1 MKLPIYQVDAFTA
14 RLFSGNPAAIVPLE
28 TWLPDDLLQN
38 IAAENN
44 LAETAYF
51 VRQGDAY
58 HLRWFTPTVEVDLCG
73 HATVA
78 AAAVLY
84 ECLGY
89 LAPRIDFNSKSGRLS
104 VARDNGVYWLD
115 FPSRPPV
122 PAAMPPEILE
132 GMGGSPVETLSARDA
147 VLVYGSQREVA
158 ALRPDFSRLAA
169 AKEFFAVIATAPGDE
184 CDFVSRFFA
193 PLQGIPEDP
202 VTGSAH
208 CELIP
213 YWAEKLGRSKLRAR
227 QISSRGG
234 ELFCEMAGDRVRIGG
249 HAALYLRGE
258 ISLSQPL

>member
-1 MKLPIYQVDAFTA
+1 MKLPIYQVDAFTSK
-14 RLFSGNPAAIVPLE
+14 LFSGNPAAIVPLAA
-28 TWLPDDLLQN
+28 WLPDEVLQN

-51 VRQGDAY
+51 VPQGDAY

-78 AAAVLY
+78 SAAVLY
-84 ECLGY
+84 ESLGY
-89 LAPRIDFNSKSGRLS
+89 SAPRVDFDSKSGRLS
-104 VARDNGVYWLD
+104 VTRDGDVYWLD
-115 FPSRPPV
+115 FPSRPPA
-122 PAAMPPEILE
+122 PTAMPPDILE
-132 GMGGSPVETLSARDA
+132 AIGGLPVETLSARDG
-147 VLVYGSQREVA
+147 VLVYRTQREVA
-158 ALRPDFSRLAA
+158 ALRPDFSRLARSQ
-169 AKEFFAVIATAPGDE
+169 EFFAIIATAPGED

-213 YWAEKLGRSKLRAR
+213 YWAEKLGKTKLQAR
-227 QISSRGG
+227 QISARGG

-249 HAALYLRGE
+249 RAVLYLKGE
-258 ISLSQPL
+258 IYL

>member
-1 MKLPIYQVDAFTA
+1 MKLPIYQVDAFTSK
-14 RLFSGNPAAIVPLE
+14 LFGGNPAAIVPLDE
-28 TWLPDDLLQN
+28 WLPDQVLQN

-51 VRQGDAY
+51 VPQGDAY
-58 HLRWFTPTVEVDLCG
+58 HLRWFTPAVEVDLCG

-78 AAAVLY
+78 SAAVLY

-89 LAPRIDFNSKSGRLS
+89 SAPRIDFDSKSGRLS
-104 VARDNGVYWLD
+104 VTLNGGVYWLD
-115 FPSRPPV
+115 FPSRPPAPTEM
-122 PAAMPPEILE
+122 PAGILE
-132 GMGGSPVETLSARDA
+132 AMGGSPAETLSARDA
-147 VLVYGSQREVA
+147 VLVYGSQQEVA
-158 ALRPDFSRLAA
+158 TLRPDFAQLARS
-169 AKEFFAVIATAPGDE
+169 KEFFAVIATAKGDD

-213 YWAEKLGRSKLRAR
+213 YWTEKLGKTKLQAR
-227 QISSRGG
+227 QISARGG

-249 HAALYLRGE
+249 HAALYLKGE
-258 ISLSQPL
+258 IYL